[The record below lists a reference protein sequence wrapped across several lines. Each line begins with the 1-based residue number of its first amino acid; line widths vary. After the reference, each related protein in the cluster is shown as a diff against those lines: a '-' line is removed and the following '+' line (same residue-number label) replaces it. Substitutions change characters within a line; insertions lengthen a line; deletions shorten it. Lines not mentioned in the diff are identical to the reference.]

1 MPCRVLPH
9 PCDKRLHTRGTR
21 HTRLASTKQE
31 LAGIAPAYAASSWAL
46 QEHDMYRTGQGAGR
60 IDVPTHFLHLVRACL
75 HPQQPHHNPPNL
87 LQ

>member
-1 MPCRVLPH
+1 
-9 PCDKRLHTRGTR
+9 
-21 HTRLASTKQE
+21 
-31 LAGIAPAYAASSWAL
+31 
-46 QEHDMYRTGQGAGR
+46 MYRTGQGAGR